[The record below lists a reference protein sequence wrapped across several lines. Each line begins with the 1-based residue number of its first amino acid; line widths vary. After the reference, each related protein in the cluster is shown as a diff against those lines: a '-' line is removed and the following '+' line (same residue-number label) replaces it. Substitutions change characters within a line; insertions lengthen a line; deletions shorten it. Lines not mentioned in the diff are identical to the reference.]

1 MKNQALFSLR
11 DKSEK
16 LNCRLLQ
23 FWFVRVKTH
32 SMEYVRFVPFHI
44 LLYKTLTK
52 FHGIC
57 EFDEVLCEICQTYVT
72 LPKTITSELSKMVSN
87 LLFCVLL
94 KNTPDF
100 MQTVNF
106 FIKCMSNKKY
116 HQGKLTEVCKVL
128 CESASKREK
137 LTLLHSER
145 PKLYTIL
152 AFLSAIGFRMILSH
166 FWIMGTLSGETTPSF

>member
-23 FWFVRVKTH
+23 FLFGAVRVKTH
-32 SMEYVRFVPFHI
+32 SMEYMRFIPFHI
-44 LLYKTLTK
+44 LLYKTLTQ

-94 KNTPDF
+94 NNKPDF
-100 MQTVNF
+100 KPTVDF
-106 FIKCMSNKKY
+106 FIKCISNKKY
-116 HQGKLTEVCKVL
+116 HQ
-128 CESASKREK
+128 
-137 LTLLHSER
+137 
-145 PKLYTIL
+145 
-152 AFLSAIGFRMILSH
+152 
-166 FWIMGTLSGETTPSF
+166 